1 MLRLVSIAWES
12 MSERRRIQFPRLES
26 KCWTHVWELL
36 LKLLF
41 CHQLKPGRAFPKHF
55 LNCAGS
61 QWEAELSN
69 RCEQHKS
76 DHKTNEHTQGLI
88 FLFIPA
94 HSRRK
99 CSETKA
105 ELSTEVLREELD
117 IQARAARVCGVFF
130 GVGVCVKRRRYRQP
144 VKVSQQRMRCCGL
157 IRWKSDT
164 DCSWA
169 PLPAHGRDPQKNSTR
184 SSTGACNFVVLS
196 PEKAAVVFSFKAK
209 SSSESYPRQYILTQ
223 EALWKA
229 PETIRQWGQFL
240 SPSCRCT
247 AKM

>member
-26 KCWTHVWELL
+26 KCWTHVWEQL

-61 QWEAELSN
+61 QWEAEVSN

-117 IQARAARVCGVFF
+117 IQARAARVCGVFL
-130 GVGVCVKRRRYRQP
+130 GWGYVLREEDTGNQLKYPSKEWGAVGSSDGNQTQTAAEHHFQPMAEIPKRILPDPAQEPAILWCWAQRKQQWCFHSRLSHQVK
-144 VKVSQQRMRCCGL
+144 
-157 IRWKSDT
+157 
-164 DCSWA
+164 A
-169 PLPAHGRDPQKNSTR
+169 
-184 SSTGACNFVVLS
+184 
-196 PEKAAVVFSFKAK
+196 
-209 SSSESYPRQYILTQ
+209 ILDNT
-223 EALWKA
+223 
-229 PETIRQWGQFL
+229 F
-240 SPSCRCT
+240 
-247 AKM
+247 